1 MSQAE
6 FERWF
11 SFYQMHPFDDLH
23 RYHRPA
29 ALIAKSMSGGDME
42 QMLEWLHPMYSES
55 NDIEYS
61 EEDLQT
67 FKALGMKKPPKRS

>member
-1 MSQAE
+1 
-6 FERWF
+6 
-11 SFYQMHPFDDLH
+11 MHPFDDLH